1 MSLYPG
7 YAREVDDDWK
17 LDDAALADSMAMV
30 MEEELNAMYGLL
42 GRSALSEIGQED
54 RRLLFVAIARGVLRY
69 LNDHVEAIGTS
80 RVSDHV
86 HNVSLGITMDHH
98 DDH

>member
-7 YAREVDDDWK
+7 YPRKIDDEWK
-17 LDDAALADSMAMV
+17 LDNIALAESMAMA

-42 GRSALSEIGQED
+42 GCSALSEVGQED

-69 LNDHVEAIGTS
+69 LDDHVGAIGTS

-86 HNVSLGITMDHH
+86 HNVNLEVTMERH
-98 DDH
+98 DNH